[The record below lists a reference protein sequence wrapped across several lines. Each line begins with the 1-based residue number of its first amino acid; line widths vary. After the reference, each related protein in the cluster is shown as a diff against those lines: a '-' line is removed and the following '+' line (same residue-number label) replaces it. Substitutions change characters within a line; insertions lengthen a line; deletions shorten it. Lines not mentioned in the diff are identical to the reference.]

1 MGIRLAVG
9 FFDGVH
15 LGHQKILS
23 GANAVLTFRNHPLSV
38 LAPDRCPPLL
48 MGLDD
53 RLETL
58 ATAGTKRMRDV
69 RAIAFTQKFASYSPE
84 QFAKYLRGEFPGL
97 ERIHCG
103 GNWRFGADGAGTPA
117 TLRAL
122 GFDVKVV
129 RYTKYRDE
137 RVSSTRIRKALAE
150 GDVAAANAM
159 LGHRF
164 FVTGTVVG
172 GKGIGRTLGSPTL
185 NLMVSPPLK
194 RGVYAVDTPL
204 GRGVANFG
212 VAPTMGKLAWAVPVL
227 EVHLI
232 DVHALDP
239 CSPPAKLRVE
249 FREFL
254 RPEMAFGSREAL
266 SEQIAD
272 DIAKVKALEER
283 DMIAPRR
290 RRARR
295 VRWMLRCKKEKT

>member
-1 MGIRLAVG
+1 MGVRLAVG

-48 MGLDD
+48 MNLYD

-58 ATAGTKRMRDV
+58 ATAGAKRRRDV
-69 RAIAFTQKFASYSPE
+69 RAIAFTQKLASCTPE
-84 QFAKYLRGEFPGL
+84 QFASYLRREFPGL

-103 GNWRFGADGAGTPA
+103 GNWRFGAGGAGTPS

-129 RYTKYRDE
+129 RYAKYMDE

-164 FVTGTVVG
+164 FVTGAVAG

-185 NLMVSPPLK
+185 NLMVAPPLK
-194 RGVYAVDTPL
+194 CGVYAVDTPL
-204 GRGVANFG
+204 GCGVANFG
-212 VAPTMGKLAWAVPVL
+212 VAPTMGRLAWAAPVL

-232 DVHALDP
+232 DGHALDP
-239 CSPPAKLRVE
+239 SRPPEGLRVE

-254 RPEMAFGSREAL
+254 RPEMTFGSREAL
-266 SEQIAD
+266 GDQIAA
-272 DIAKVKALEER
+272 DIEKVKAMC
-283 DMIAPRR
+283 DHGMIASQRGR
-290 RRARR
+290 GA
-295 VRWMLRCKKEKT
+295 KS